1 LLRSMTGYGRG
12 EARYA
17 QKRFVLEV
25 RSINHRFR
33 EVVVRLPRSMAA
45 LEDRMR
51 KSVQEYV
58 SRGRVDVFCTVEEGE
73 GCGHTVKVDKTLAV
87 AYYKAMAEIR
97 DYLGLTGE
105 IRIEHIISQP
115 GLLLVEDAG
124 EDPEEWWPAVAEAL
138 GQACRGLVA
147 MRETEGAALR
157 ASLAEKVSYLEGL
170 VREISLRVP
179 DMVLAYQER
188 LSRRIAELT
197 GGPLV
202 DPARLAQEVAF
213 FAERADISEELV
225 RLNSHLAQFLGL
237 LDGEGAVGR
246 KMDFLIQEMYREVN
260 TIGAKAQDELITGRV
275 VEFKGELEK
284 MREQVQNIE

>member
-1 LLRSMTGYGRG
+1 
-12 EARYA
+12 
-17 QKRFVLEV
+17 
-25 RSINHRFR
+25 
-33 EVVVRLPRSMAA
+33 
-45 LEDRMR
+45 
-51 KSVQEYV
+51 
-58 SRGRVDVFCTVEEGE
+58 
-73 GCGHTVKVDKTLAV
+73 
-87 AYYKAMAEIR
+87 
-97 DYLGLTGE
+97 
-105 IRIEHIISQP
+105 
-115 GLLLVEDAG
+115 
-124 EDPEEWWPAVAEAL
+124 
-138 GQACRGLVA
+138 